1 MPGKTG
7 KRPAPPKPCGKC
19 GLEIPRGSAFMRE
32 KKADYHEACWW
43 ANRKDKESR
52 GRS

>member
-19 GLEIPRGSAFMRE
+19 GKAIARGSDFMRE
-32 KKADYHEACWW
+32 KKADFHEDCWW
-43 ANRKDKESR
+43 EMRKTKEKV
-52 GRS
+52 